1 MTEPIK
7 IDNTGEMIAAIPAM
21 LGFVPSQSVVLVF
34 LAGDRLSHIARMDF
48 GDMNHPLVTAAIN
61 RSNDTEGV
69 YVIVV
74 AENRTFHEVLDE
86 SERVIAMLLGG
97 GADVWGSFYTPSI
110 RGGETWTDMR
120 GLFETGTVPDPA
132 TTEVGA
138 ATVLNGRTI
147 ARDRSELTARYR
159 RKDSV
164 TVTDRRRARAAKE
177 TMGEEFASSIIRELA
192 ELVSTRTA
200 PDAALA
206 AQVGLLLITDIH
218 ARDAILGLAV
228 IDTNVASE
236 TMEAI
241 ASKLRTRE
249 RVAALTV
256 AGFFA
261 YVNFQGPAAG
271 SAFTAAREEA
281 TQHPLCDTRMLGL
294 LEQALTAGLHPTM
307 IRKLAGTGIRIAR
320 EKFRVELPA
329 PSGDWI

>member
-1 MTEPIK
+1 MPEP
-7 IDNTGEMIAAIPAM
+7 M
-21 LGFVPSQSVVLVF
+21 
-34 LAGDRLSHIARMDF
+34 
-48 GDMNHPLVTAAIN
+48 
-61 RSNDTEGV
+61 
-69 YVIVV
+69 
-74 AENRTFHEVLDE
+74 
-86 SERVIAMLLGG
+86 
-97 GADVWGSFYTPSI
+97 WGSFYTPSI

-120 GLFETGTVPDPA
+120 GLFETGKIPDPA

-138 ATVLNGRTI
+138 ATVLSGRTV

-159 RKDSV
+159 RRDSV
-164 TVTDRRRARAAKE
+164 TVADRRRARAAKE

-192 ELVSTRTA
+192 ELVSTRTT
-200 PDAALA
+200 PDPALA
-206 AQVGLLLITDIH
+206 ARVGLLLTTNIH

-228 IDTNVASE
+228 IDPNVASE

-294 LEQALTAGLHPTM
+294 LEKALTAGLHPTM
-307 IRKLAGTGIRIAR
+307 IRKLAGTGVGIAR

>member
-1 MTEPIK
+1 M
-7 IDNTGEMIAAIPAM
+7 
-21 LGFVPSQSVVLVF
+21 
-34 LAGDRLSHIARMDF
+34 
-48 GDMNHPLVTAAIN
+48 
-61 RSNDTEGV
+61 
-69 YVIVV
+69 
-74 AENRTFHEVLDE
+74 
-86 SERVIAMLLGG
+86 
-97 GADVWGSFYTPSI
+97 
-110 RGGETWTDMR
+110 
-120 GLFETGTVPDPA
+120 
-132 TTEVGA
+132 
-138 ATVLNGRTI
+138 
-147 ARDRSELTARYR
+147 
-159 RKDSV
+159 

-192 ELVSTRTA
+192 ELVSTRTT
-200 PDAALA
+200 PDSALA
-206 AQVGLLLITDIH
+206 ARVGLLLTTDIH

-228 IDTNVASE
+228 IDPNVASE

-271 SAFTAAREEA
+271 SAFTAARQEA

-307 IRKLAGTGIRIAR
+307 IRKLAGTGVRIAR

-329 PSGDWI
+329 PSSDWI

>member
-34 LAGDRLSHIARMDF
+34 LAGNRLSHIARMDF
-48 GDMNHPLVTAAIN
+48 GEMDHPLVTATIN
-61 RSNDTEGV
+61 RSNDTESV

-74 AENRTFHEVLDE
+74 AENRTFQEVLDE
-86 SERVIAMLLGG
+86 SERVIAMLLGA

-159 RKDSV
+159 RKGRKDSV

-192 ELVSTRTA
+192 ELVSTRTT

-206 AQVGLLLITDIH
+206 ARVGLLLTTDIH

-228 IDTNVASE
+228 IDPNVASE
-236 TMEAI
+236 T
-241 ASKLRTRE
+241 R
-249 RVAALTV
+249 
-256 AGFFA
+256 
-261 YVNFQGPAAG
+261 G
-271 SAFTAAREEA
+271 SRSI
-281 TQHPLCDTRMLGL
+281 C
-294 LEQALTAGLHPTM
+294 
-307 IRKLAGTGIRIAR
+307 RK
-320 EKFRVELPA
+320 
-329 PSGDWI
+329 SGGYGVVPGR